1 MGPPFN
7 TSSSRS
13 KEANFFKKKNN
24 KQKIA
29 DNIHRQGMIANSVWL
44 IQRALPVIILSSLPH
59 LTKCNTLD
67 YEADVPLRM
76 IEPRV
81 QRAPFN
87 SWAGKRFYSGG
98 YDMSQPDFG
107 RMNGIEQFYLN
118 QLAGSRSESPFSQ
131 GKRAPF
137 NSWAGK
143 RAPFNS
149 WAGKRSSEELK
160 DQDLLFN
167 HGDARFG
174 DSESSHRVKRSSGEF
189 AENAERDNHND
200 SLVRI
205 ARDASNSRQLRRR
218 VRSNTAFSAW
228 GGK

>member
-1 MGPPFN
+1 MGPFN
-7 TSSSRS
+7 ISSSRS
-13 KEANFFKKKNN
+13 KEAIFFQKLN

-76 IEPRV
+76 LEPRV

-143 RAPFNS
+143 R
-149 WAGKRSSEELK
+149 SSEELK

-189 AENAERDNHND
+189 AENAESDNHHD

>member
-1 MGPPFN
+1 MGFN
-7 TSSSRS
+7 ISSSRS
-13 KEANFFKKKNN
+13 KEANFFKKLN

-76 IEPRV
+76 LEPRV

-87 SWAGKRFYSGG
+87 SWAGKRFHSGG

-118 QLAGSRSESPFSQ
+118 HLAGSRSESPFSQ

-189 AENAERDNHND
+189 AENAESDNHHD

>member
-1 MGPPFN
+1 M
-7 TSSSRS
+7 
-13 KEANFFKKKNN
+13 
-24 KQKIA
+24 
-29 DNIHRQGMIANSVWL
+29 L
-44 IQRALPVIILSSLPH
+44 
-59 LTKCNTLD
+59 
-67 YEADVPLRM
+67 
-76 IEPRV
+76 EPRV

-87 SWAGKRFYSGG
+87 SWAGKRFDIENYEMTPS
-98 YDMSQPDFG
+98 DFG

-118 QLAGSRSESPFSQ
+118 HLAGSRSDSPLSQ
-131 GKRAPF
+131 GKRAPFNSWAGKSAPF

-149 WAGKRSSEELK
+149 WAGKRSSEEIH

-174 DSESSHRVKRSSGEF
+174 DSESSHRVKRSSGEL
-189 AENAERDNHND
+189 AENAESDNHHD

-205 ARDASNSRQLRRR
+205 ARAASNSRQLRRR